1 VQKLKNQSITK
12 KEMGDKS
19 TISIIKDTFG
29 KTSHAYNDA
38 HNVKNYKGKAI
49 DGR

>member
-1 VQKLKNQSITK
+1 
-12 KEMGDKS
+12 MGDIS
-19 TISIIKDTFG
+19 TISIIKDTLG
-29 KTSHAYNDA
+29 KTSHTYDVA

>member
-1 VQKLKNQSITK
+1 
-12 KEMGDKS
+12 MGDKS
-19 TISIIKDTFG
+19 TISIINDTFG

-38 HNVKNYKGKAI
+38 HNVKGKAI

>member
-1 VQKLKNQSITK
+1 
-12 KEMGDKS
+12 MGDIS
-19 TISIIKDTFG
+19 MISIIKDTLD
-29 KTSHAYNDA
+29 KTSHIYDVV